1 VAPHLD
7 REGVGIV
14 DCFDLEFLQFL
25 QQEAIAVP
33 ASDEISQPQSVLA
46 HSLCPRALAAFE
58 AEIGFLDQARPG
70 AAHKG
75 FVVEVAESLLVIL
88 PLSSLL
94 LFSQILHLLQVTWLA
109 VAIADSSGQSRSSFR
124 KWVASPR
131 GYKVFRET
139 VPCDQS
145 TTRSLCLYRVCIC
158 MKP

>member
-7 REGVGIV
+7 REGVGIA

-33 ASDEISQPQSVLA
+33 ASDEISQPQLVLA

-58 AEIGFLDQARPG
+58 AEIGFLDEARPG
-70 AAHKG
+70 AVHKG

-88 PLSSLL
+88 PPSSLL
-94 LFSQILHLLQVTWLA
+94 LFSRILRLQVTWLA
-109 VAIADSSGQSRSSFR
+109 VAMADSLGQSRSSFR
-124 KWVASPR
+124 KWIASPR
-131 GYKVFRET
+131 GYMWFRET
-139 VPCDQS
+139 VPCGQS
-145 TTRSLCLYRVCIC
+145 TTRSLCLYRICIC